1 MVTLAS
7 TRMNLLKL
15 SRCGF
20 TLDID
25 ILGGAQLTQKPS
37 CRVQSF
43 QHKHTQADGAHRSF
57 VEVCGS
63 EINKDELI
71 TAGEARSDDSHH
83 DEPTTREGFFGPFFF
98 LSTRKRKR

>member
-1 MVTLAS
+1 MVTPAS

-25 ILGGAQLTQKPS
+25 ILDGAQLTQKPS

-43 QHKHTQADGAHRSF
+43 QHKHTEAGGAHRSF
-57 VEVCGS
+57 VEGCGS

-83 DEPTTREGFFGPFFF
+83 DEPTTREGLFGPFF

>member
-1 MVTLAS
+1 
-7 TRMNLLKL
+7 MNLLKL
-15 SRCGF
+15 SRCGL

-25 ILGGAQLTQKPS
+25 ILDGAQLTQKPS

-43 QHKHTQADGAHRSF
+43 QHKHTEADGAHRSF
-57 VEVCGS
+57 VEGCGS

-83 DEPTTREGFFGPFFF
+83 DEPTTREGFRGLFFFFF